1 MANIKIVKN
10 TDSEYSKLLKKIKR
24 PPELLYCL
32 GDTVLFNSPCI
43 AVVGTR
49 KPTEYGK
56 WCTYNI
62 VKSLVMRGHTI
73 VSGMASGIDEMAH
86 RTALELGGKTIAVM
100 GTGIDG
106 CYPARNKALKRR
118 IEQDGL
124 VISEDGENVKP
135 RRYSFPIRNRI
146 IAGLSEATIVVQAG
160 VYSGSLITAQLAM
173 EEGRQVYAVP
183 GDIDKVMSIGCNKLI
198 ADGAIIITVPDD
210 VAFLE
215 KTNGDNEVVIDLES
229 LSEVERKIYEL
240 VKREGEMSFEKIAR
254 LTKTG
259 VSKVMS
265 VITEM
270 EIKGLITTSLGRVFI
285 P

>member
-32 GDTVLFNSPCI
+32 GDTALFNSPCI

-49 KPTEYGK
+49 NPTEYGK

>member
-1 MANIKIVKN
+1 
-10 TDSEYSKLLKKIKR
+10 
-24 PPELLYCL
+24 
-32 GDTVLFNSPCI
+32 
-43 AVVGTR
+43 
-49 KPTEYGK
+49 
-56 WCTYNI
+56 
-62 VKSLVMRGHTI
+62 MRGHTI

-135 RRYSFPIRNRI
+135 RRYGFPIRNRI

>member
-1 MANIKIVKN
+1 MA
-10 TDSEYSKLLKKIKR
+10 Y
-24 PPELLYCL
+24 
-32 GDTVLFNSPCI
+32 
-43 AVVGTR
+43 
-49 KPTEYGK
+49 
-56 WCTYNI
+56 
-62 VKSLVMRGHTI
+62 
-73 VSGMASGIDEMAH
+73 

-135 RRYSFPIRNRI
+135 RKYSFPIRNRI
-146 IAGLSEATIVVQAG
+146 IAGLSEATIVIQAG

-173 EEGRQVYAVP
+173 EEGRQVYALP

-215 KTNGDNEVVIDLES
+215 KTSYDNEVIIDLEG
-229 LSEVERKIYEL
+229 LSEVERKLYEL
-240 VKREGEMSFEKIAR
+240 VKREGEMSFDKIAR
-254 LTKTG
+254 LTKTS
-259 VSKVMS
+259 VSKVIS